1 MAAWF
6 ETVRSLVGEHEDVIR
21 TRRYGVIEV
30 RGGEF
35 VGIHMRPWPKIV
47 SVAEAWWDGG
57 VRSRKTRDRCLLY
70 YNQPVTSSDYLALK
84 YIVSSQATGLKTIRE
99 SLRVLDEVARIKR
112 SDAIVCEVSNL
123 RISDRLLARWGWERH
138 VLASRRRHHIRRFY
152 GSYPTDDLSVRK
164 CIGTSRQQVAACE

>member
-57 VRSRKTRDRCLLY
+57 VPSPIAPEVGPRFLDC
-70 YNQPVTSSDYLALK
+70 
-84 YIVSSQATGLKTIRE
+84 
-99 SLRVLDEVARIKR
+99 SLRTQSHRCV
-112 SDAIVCEVSNL
+112 
-123 RISDRLLARWGWERH
+123 
-138 VLASRRRHHIRRFY
+138 
-152 GSYPTDDLSVRK
+152 
-164 CIGTSRQQVAACE
+164 